1 MRVNS
6 HFIIR
11 KKKRNFRSNYE
22 KKTCMKYQYTNREI
36 SWLQFND
43 RVLQE
48 AEAPSNPLHERIKF
62 LGIFSNNQDEFFR
75 VRVATLHRLVTL
87 NEKRY
92 PKRAASFQQIIDD
105 IYAITRQQGTKFS
118 RIYTEIKKELETH
131 NLHIVDETK
140 LTEKQGTFVKQYF
153 LEKVRPELFP
163 IMLKQLKDTD
173 HLKDRSIYLAVILH
187 REETKP
193 HFAII
198 KIPSDILG
206 RFLILPSDDE
216 KQYIMILDDAI
227 RYCLDDIFSIFHYTH
242 YETYTFKF
250 TRDAELDMN
259 EDVSKSFM
267 EIMSDSLKKRKTG
280 SPVRFVYDR
289 NMPEYLLEKLIGK
302 ISANKSDHLIQ
313 SDRYH
318 NFKDFVKF
326 PNLIGKKHAYKNIK
340 PLWHKAFILGESM
353 FDSIK
358 QQDIMLHYPYQSF
371 QHFIDLLREA
381 SIDPKVR
388 SIKIT
393 LYRVASHSS
402 VINALINAARN
413 GKNVTVFLE
422 LQARFDEK
430 QNIALS
436 EKLQSAGVKVIASIP
451 GFKVHSKL
459 LIIRR
464 KEEQKNVYYSYI
476 GTGNFNEDTAELY
489 ADDGLL
495 TAHPI
500 IAHEL
505 RKVFELFEASF
516 KQFRFRNLIVSP
528 FSTRNYFMKMIE
540 KEIEN
545 HENRETA
552 WITLKLNNLA
562 DLQLVNKLYKASQAG
577 VKIRLIVRGIN
588 ILVPGIP
595 GVSDNIEV
603 ISILDKFL
611 EHSRIF
617 AFANNGD
624 PKVFIGSADWMV
636 RNLDTRIEVTCP
648 ILDTAIRNELLDML
662 YIQLQDNVKAR
673 VLDGTF
679 RNKFKTNNENP
690 VRTQWATYDYLKT
703 IHNS

>member
-1 MRVNS
+1 VLFLILIS
-6 HFIIR
+6 A
-11 KKKRNFRSNYE
+11 KKNVIFVQISEN
-22 KKTCMKYQYTNREI
+22 KTCMKNQYTNREI

-48 AEAPSNPLHERIKF
+48 AEDTNNPLHERMKF

-75 VRVATLHRLVTL
+75 VRVATLHRLVSL

-92 PKRAASFQQIIDD
+92 PKRAASFQQILDD
-105 IYAITRQQGTKFS
+105 IYSITRQQGTKFS
-118 RIYTEIKKELETH
+118 RIYTEIKQELATH
-131 NLHIVDETK
+131 NVHIIDETS
-140 LTEKQGTFVKQYF
+140 LSETQGIFVKQYF
-153 LEKVRPELFP
+153 QEEVRPELFP

-173 HLKDRSIYLAVILH
+173 HLKDRSIYLAAILH

-193 HFAII
+193 HFSLI

-206 RFLILPSDDE
+206 RFLILPSE
-216 KQYIMILDDAI
+216 NENQYIMILDDVI
-227 RYCLDDIFSIFHYTH
+227 RYCLDDIFSLFHYTH

-280 SPVRFVYDR
+280 NPVRFVYDR

-313 SDRYH
+313 GDRYH
-318 NFKDFVKF
+318 NFKDFMKF

-340 PLWHKAFILGESM
+340 PIWHQAFIPGESM
-353 FDSIK
+353 FSCIK
-358 QQDIMLHYPYQSF
+358 EKDIMLHFPYQSF
-371 QHFIDLLREA
+371 QHIIDLLREA

-413 GKNVTVFLE
+413 GKNVTVFFE

-436 EKLQSAGVKVIASIP
+436 EKLQTVGVKVIASIP

-464 KEEQKNVYYSYI
+464 KEEQKNIYYTYI

-500 IAHEL
+500 IAHEV

-528 FSTRNYFMKMIE
+528 FSTRNFFLKMIE

-545 HENRETA
+545 QEKGKTA

-562 DLQLVNKLYKASQAG
+562 DLQLVNKLQKASQAG
-577 VKIRLIVRGIN
+577 VKIRLIIRGIC

-595 GVSDNIEV
+595 GVSENIEV

-611 EHSRIF
+611 EHSRIL

-624 PKVFIGSADWMV
+624 PKVYIGSADWMG

-648 ILDTAIRNELLDML
+648 ILDTSIRDELLNML
-662 YIQLQDNVKAR
+662 EIQLQDNMKAR
-673 VLDGTF
+673 ILDGSF
-679 RNKFKTNNENP
+679 RNKFKTNDEVP
-690 VRTQWATYDYLKT
+690 VRTQWATYDFLKT